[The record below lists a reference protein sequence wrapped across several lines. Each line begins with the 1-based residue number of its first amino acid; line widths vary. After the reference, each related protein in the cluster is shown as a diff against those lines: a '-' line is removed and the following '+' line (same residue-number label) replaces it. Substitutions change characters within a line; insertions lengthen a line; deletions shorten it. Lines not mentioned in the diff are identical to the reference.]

1 MAFGRLVSL
10 FRKSPF
16 MQGPLLSRVGVIMLA
31 ITPVLI
37 LLLWRF
43 HSPSM
48 MDADVRGAVILND
61 PLTATQESGFYPV
74 VFDVDGNP
82 RGTQSLA
89 HVPQGSPNA
98 GRLHRGDHVTLLC
111 EGHPCEVVQ
120 IRQGDQVLVSGEALA
135 EFSRYKNR
143 MSALGLLAW
152 ALCGAGLI
160 WLSGRRRHG
169 LSGRGMGRRRRR
181 SRSSGSSRPA
191 GSSRS
196 SSSSRPG
203 GASRS
208 TGSSRSGESS
218 RPSGSSSSGESSRP
232 SGSSRSGESSR
243 SSGSSRRGR
252 SSRSSGSS
260 RLAESSR
267 SSGASQP
274 AESSRSAGAS
284 HSAESSRSSGSSR
297 SSSGA
302 PRSSGSSRPAEASP
316 SSAGASQPSGQ
327 SRPTS
332 ADNE

>member
-16 MQGPLLSRVGVIMLA
+16 MQGPLLSRVGVIQLA

-61 PLTATQESGFYPV
+61 PLTTQESGFHPV

-111 EGHPCEVVQ
+111 ESRPCEVVQ

-135 EFSRYKNR
+135 EYSRYKNR
-143 MSALGLLAW
+143 LSALGLLVW

-160 WLSGRRRHG
+160 WLSGRRRYAAI
-169 LSGRGMGRRRRR
+169 SGRGTGRRRRR

-196 SSSSRPG
+196 SGSSRRG

-208 TGSSRSGESS
+208 
-218 RPSGSSSSGESSRP
+218 
-232 SGSSRSGESSR
+232 SGSSRSGGSSRSSGSAGSGGSSR
-243 SSGSSRRGR
+243 SSGSSRRGG

-260 RLAESSR
+260 RPAESSR
-267 SSGASQP
+267 SSGASRP
-274 AESSRSAGAS
+274 
-284 HSAESSRSSGSSR
+284 AESSRSSGSSR

-302 PRSSGSSRPAEASP
+302 SGSSTGTSRSSGTSRPAEVP
-316 SSAGASQPSGQ
+316 SSSPDTSQPSGQ
-327 SRPTS
+327 SGRSTS
-332 ADNE
+332 SDNE

>member
-10 FRKSPF
+10 IRKSPF
-16 MQGPLLSRVGVIMLA
+16 MQGPLLRRVGVIMLA

-61 PLTATQESGFYPV
+61 PLTATQESGFHPV

-191 GSSRS
+191 G
-196 SSSSRPG
+196 
-203 GASRS
+203 ASRS

-218 RPSGSSSSGESSRP
+218 RPSGSSRSGESSRP

-260 RLAESSR
+260 RPAESSR

-274 AESSRSAGAS
+274 AESSRSSGAS

-302 PRSSGSSRPAEASP
+302 PRSSGSSRPAEAPP

>member
-10 FRKSPF
+10 IRKSPF
-16 MQGPLLSRVGVIMLA
+16 MQGPLLRRVGVIMLA

-218 RPSGSSSSGESSRP
+218 R
-232 SGSSRSGESSR
+232 

-302 PRSSGSSRPAEASP
+302 PRSSGSSRPAEAPP

>member
-61 PLTATQESGFYPV
+61 PLTATQESGFHPV

-111 EGHPCEVVQ
+111 DGHPCEVAQ

-169 LSGRGMGRRRRR
+169 LSGRGTGRRRRR

-208 TGSSRSGESS
+208 TGSSR
-218 RPSGSSSSGESSRP
+218 SGESSRP

-284 HSAESSRSSGSSR
+284 HSAESSHSSGSSRSAGSSR

-302 PRSSGSSRPAEASP
+302 SRSSGSSRPAEAP
-316 SSAGASQPSGQ
+316 SSSSGTSQPSGQ
-327 SRPTS
+327 SGQATS

>member
-169 LSGRGMGRRRRR
+169 LSGRGTGRRRRR

-218 RPSGSSSSGESSRP
+218 R
-232 SGSSRSGESSR
+232 

-260 RLAESSR
+260 RPAESSR

-274 AESSRSAGAS
+274 AESSRSSGAS

-302 PRSSGSSRPAEASP
+302 PRSSGSSRPAEAPP

>member
-10 FRKSPF
+10 IRKSPF
-16 MQGPLLSRVGVIMLA
+16 MQGPLLRRVGVIMLA

-61 PLTATQESGFYPV
+61 PLTATQESGFHPV

-218 RPSGSSSSGESSRP
+218 RPSGSS
-232 SGSSRSGESSR
+232 RSGESSR

-260 RLAESSR
+260 RPAESSR

-274 AESSRSAGAS
+274 AESSRSSGAS

-302 PRSSGSSRPAEASP
+302 PRSSGSSRPAEAPP

>member
-10 FRKSPF
+10 IRKSPF
-16 MQGPLLSRVGVIMLA
+16 MQGPLLRRVGVIMLA

-218 RPSGSSSSGESSRP
+218 RPSGL
-232 SGSSRSGESSR
+232 SRSGESSR

-260 RLAESSR
+260 RPAESSR

-274 AESSRSAGAS
+274 AESSRSSGAS

-302 PRSSGSSRPAEASP
+302 PRSSGSSRPAEAPP

>member
-10 FRKSPF
+10 IRKSPF
-16 MQGPLLSRVGVIMLA
+16 MQGPLLRRVGVIMLA

-208 TGSSRSGESS
+208 TGSSRSG
-218 RPSGSSSSGESSRP
+218 GSSRP

-260 RLAESSR
+260 RPAESSR

-274 AESSRSAGAS
+274 AESSRLSGAS

-302 PRSSGSSRPAEASP
+302 PRSSGSSRPAEAPP

>member
-10 FRKSPF
+10 IRKSPF
-16 MQGPLLSRVGVIMLA
+16 MQGPLLRRVGVIMLA

-218 RPSGSSSSGESSRP
+218 RPSGSS
-232 SGSSRSGESSR
+232 RSGESSR

-260 RLAESSR
+260 RPAESSR

-274 AESSRSAGAS
+274 AESSRSSGAS

-302 PRSSGSSRPAEASP
+302 PRSSGSSRPAEAPP

-332 ADNE
+332 DNE

>member
-10 FRKSPF
+10 IRKSPF
-16 MQGPLLSRVGVIMLA
+16 MQGPLLRRVGVIMLA

-48 MDADVRGAVILND
+48 MAADVRGAVILND
-61 PLTATQESGFYPV
+61 PLTATQESGFRPV

-169 LSGRGMGRRRRR
+169 LSGRGTGRRRRR

-208 TGSSRSGESS
+208 TGSSR
-218 RPSGSSSSGESSRP
+218 SGESSRP

-302 PRSSGSSRPAEASP
+302 PRSSGSSRPAEAPP

>member
-10 FRKSPF
+10 IRKSPF
-16 MQGPLLSRVGVIMLA
+16 MQGPLLRRVGVIMLA

-218 RPSGSSSSGESSRP
+218 R
-232 SGSSRSGESSR
+232 

-260 RLAESSR
+260 RPAESSR

-274 AESSRSAGAS
+274 AESSRSSGAS

-302 PRSSGSSRPAEASP
+302 PRSSGSSRPAEAPP

>member
-10 FRKSPF
+10 IRKSPF
-16 MQGPLLSRVGVIMLA
+16 MQGPLLRRVGVIMLA

-61 PLTATQESGFYPV
+61 PLTATQESGFRPV

-218 RPSGSSSSGESSRP
+218 RPSGSS
-232 SGSSRSGESSR
+232 
-243 SSGSSRRGR
+243 RRGR

-297 SSSGA
+297 SSSGTS
-302 PRSSGSSRPAEASP
+302 RSSGSSRPVEAPP

>member
-10 FRKSPF
+10 IRKSPF
-16 MQGPLLSRVGVIMLA
+16 MQGPLLRRVGVIMLA

-61 PLTATQESGFYPV
+61 PLTATQESGFRPV

-169 LSGRGMGRRRRR
+169 LSGRGTGRRRRR

-208 TGSSRSGESS
+208 TGSSR
-218 RPSGSSSSGESSRP
+218 SGESSRP

-302 PRSSGSSRPAEASP
+302 PRSSGSSRPAEAPP

>member
-10 FRKSPF
+10 IRKSPF
-16 MQGPLLSRVGVIMLA
+16 MQGPLLRRVGVIMLA

-61 PLTATQESGFYPV
+61 PLTATQESGFRPV

-169 LSGRGMGRRRRR
+169 LSGRGTGRRRRR

-208 TGSSRSGESS
+208 TGSSR
-218 RPSGSSSSGESSRP
+218 SGESSRP

-274 AESSRSAGAS
+274 AESSRSSGAS

-302 PRSSGSSRPAEASP
+302 PRSSGSSRPAEAPP

>member
-10 FRKSPF
+10 IRKSPF
-16 MQGPLLSRVGVIMLA
+16 MQGPLLRRVGVIMLA

-169 LSGRGMGRRRRR
+169 LSGRGTGRRRRR

-208 TGSSRSGESS
+208 TGSSR
-218 RPSGSSSSGESSRP
+218 SGESSRP

-274 AESSRSAGAS
+274 AESSRSSGAS

-302 PRSSGSSRPAEASP
+302 PRSSGSSRPAEAPP

>member
-218 RPSGSSSSGESSRP
+218 RPSGSS
-232 SGSSRSGESSR
+232 RSGESSR

>member
-10 FRKSPF
+10 IRKSPF

-218 RPSGSSSSGESSRP
+218 RPSGSS
-232 SGSSRSGESSR
+232 RSGESSR

-302 PRSSGSSRPAEASP
+302 PRSSGSSRPAEAPP

>member
-10 FRKSPF
+10 IRKSPF
-16 MQGPLLSRVGVIMLA
+16 MQGPLLRRVGVIMLA

-218 RPSGSSSSGESSRP
+218 RPSGSS
-232 SGSSRSGESSR
+232 RSVESSR

-260 RLAESSR
+260 RPAESSR

-274 AESSRSAGAS
+274 AESSRSSGAS

-302 PRSSGSSRPAEASP
+302 PRSSGSSRPAEAPP

>member
-10 FRKSPF
+10 IRKSPF
-16 MQGPLLSRVGVIMLA
+16 MQGPLLRRVGVIMLA

-61 PLTATQESGFYPV
+61 PLTTTQESGFYPV

-218 RPSGSSSSGESSRP
+218 RPSGSS
-232 SGSSRSGESSR
+232 RSGEFSR

-260 RLAESSR
+260 RPAESSR

-274 AESSRSAGAS
+274 AESSRSSGAS

-302 PRSSGSSRPAEASP
+302 PRSSGSSRPAEAPP

>member
-10 FRKSPF
+10 IRKSPF
-16 MQGPLLSRVGVIMLA
+16 MQGPLLRRVGVIMLA

-61 PLTATQESGFYPV
+61 PLTATQESGFRPV

-169 LSGRGMGRRRRR
+169 LSGRGTGRRRRR

-191 GSSRS
+191 
-196 SSSSRPG
+196 

-218 RPSGSSSSGESSRP
+218 RPSGSSRSGESSRP

-260 RLAESSR
+260 RPAESSR

-274 AESSRSAGAS
+274 AESSRSSGAS

-302 PRSSGSSRPAEASP
+302 PRSSGSSRPAEAPP

>member
-10 FRKSPF
+10 IRKSPF
-16 MQGPLLSRVGVIMLA
+16 MQGPLLRRVGVIMLA

-111 EGHPCEVVQ
+111 DGHPCEVVQ

-218 RPSGSSSSGESSRP
+218 RPSGSS
-232 SGSSRSGESSR
+232 RSGESSR

-260 RLAESSR
+260 RPAESSR

-274 AESSRSAGAS
+274 AESSRSSGAS

-302 PRSSGSSRPAEASP
+302 PRSSGSSRPAEAPP

>member
-10 FRKSPF
+10 IRKSPF
-16 MQGPLLSRVGVIMLA
+16 MQGPLLRRVGVIMLA

-218 RPSGSSSSGESSRP
+218 RPSGSS
-232 SGSSRSGESSR
+232 RSGESSR

-252 SSRSSGSS
+252 SSRSFGSS

-302 PRSSGSSRPAEASP
+302 PRSSGSSRPAEAPP

>member
-10 FRKSPF
+10 IRKSPF
-16 MQGPLLSRVGVIMLA
+16 MQGPLLRKVGVIMLA

-218 RPSGSSSSGESSRP
+218 RPSGSS
-232 SGSSRSGESSR
+232 RSGESSR

-252 SSRSSGSS
+252 SSRSSG
-260 RLAESSR
+260 
-267 SSGASQP
+267 ASQP
-274 AESSRSAGAS
+274 AESSRSSGAS

-302 PRSSGSSRPAEASP
+302 PRSSGSSRPAEAPP

>member
-10 FRKSPF
+10 IRKSPF
-16 MQGPLLSRVGVIMLA
+16 MQGPLLRRVGVIMLA

-61 PLTATQESGFYPV
+61 PLTATQESGFRPV

-218 RPSGSSSSGESSRP
+218 RPSGSS
-232 SGSSRSGESSR
+232 RSGESSR
-243 SSGSSRRGR
+243 SSGSSHRGR

-260 RLAESSR
+260 RPAESSR

-274 AESSRSAGAS
+274 AESSRSSGAS

-302 PRSSGSSRPAEASP
+302 PRSSGSSRPAEAPP

>member
-10 FRKSPF
+10 IRKSPF
-16 MQGPLLSRVGVIMLA
+16 MQGPLLRRVGVIMLA

-169 LSGRGMGRRRRR
+169 LSGRGTGRRRRR

-218 RPSGSSSSGESSRP
+218 RPSGSS
-232 SGSSRSGESSR
+232 RSGESSR

-260 RLAESSR
+260 RPAESSR

-274 AESSRSAGAS
+274 AESSRSSGAS

-297 SSSGA
+297 SSSGTS
-302 PRSSGSSRPAEASP
+302 RSSGSSRPAEAPP

>member
-10 FRKSPF
+10 IRKSPF
-16 MQGPLLSRVGVIMLA
+16 MQGPLLRRVGVIMLA

-61 PLTATQESGFYPV
+61 PLTATQESGFRPV

-169 LSGRGMGRRRRR
+169 LSGRGTGRRRRR

-218 RPSGSSSSGESSRP
+218 RPSGSS
-232 SGSSRSGESSR
+232 RSGESSR

-260 RLAESSR
+260 RPAESSR

-274 AESSRSAGAS
+274 AESSRSSGAS

-302 PRSSGSSRPAEASP
+302 PRSSGSSRPAEAPP

>member
-61 PLTATQESGFYPV
+61 PLTATQESGFHPV

-111 EGHPCEVVQ
+111 DGHPCEVAQ

-191 GSSRS
+191 G
-196 SSSSRPG
+196 
-203 GASRS
+203 ASRS

-218 RPSGSSSSGESSRP
+218 RPSGSSRSGESSRP

-302 PRSSGSSRPAEASP
+302 PRSSGSSRPAEAPP

-327 SRPTS
+327 SRSTS

>member
-10 FRKSPF
+10 IRKSPF
-16 MQGPLLSRVGVIMLA
+16 MQGPLLRRVGVIMLA

-169 LSGRGMGRRRRR
+169 LSGRGTGRRRRR

-218 RPSGSSSSGESSRP
+218 RPSGSSRSGESSRP

-243 SSGSSRRGR
+243 SSGSSRP
-252 SSRSSGSS
+252 
-260 RLAESSR
+260 AESSR

-274 AESSRSAGAS
+274 AESSRSSGAS

-302 PRSSGSSRPAEASP
+302 PRSSGSSRPAEAPP

>member
-10 FRKSPF
+10 IRKSPF
-16 MQGPLLSRVGVIMLA
+16 MQGPLLRRVGVIMLA

-191 GSSRS
+191 G
-196 SSSSRPG
+196 
-203 GASRS
+203 ASRS
-208 TGSSRSGESS
+208 TGSSR
-218 RPSGSSSSGESSRP
+218 SGESSRP

-260 RLAESSR
+260 RPAESSR

-274 AESSRSAGAS
+274 AESSRSSGAS

-302 PRSSGSSRPAEASP
+302 PRSSGSSRPAEAPP

>member
-10 FRKSPF
+10 IRKSPF
-16 MQGPLLSRVGVIMLA
+16 MQGPLLRRVGVIMLA

-61 PLTATQESGFYPV
+61 PLIATQESGFYPV

-218 RPSGSSSSGESSRP
+218 RPSGSS
-232 SGSSRSGESSR
+232 RSGESSR

-260 RLAESSR
+260 RPAESSR

-274 AESSRSAGAS
+274 AESSRSSGAP

-302 PRSSGSSRPAEASP
+302 PRSSGSSRPAEAPP

>member
-10 FRKSPF
+10 IRKSPF
-16 MQGPLLSRVGVIMLA
+16 MQGPLLRRVGVIMLA

-98 GRLHRGDHVTLLC
+98 GRLHPGDHVTLLC

-218 RPSGSSSSGESSRP
+218 RPSGL
-232 SGSSRSGESSR
+232 SRSGESSR
-243 SSGSSRRGR
+243 SSGSSHRGR

-260 RLAESSR
+260 RPAESSR

-274 AESSRSAGAS
+274 AESSRSSGAS

-302 PRSSGSSRPAEASP
+302 PRSSGSSRPAEAPP

>member
-10 FRKSPF
+10 IRKSPF
-16 MQGPLLSRVGVIMLA
+16 MQGPLLRRVGVIMLA

-218 RPSGSSSSGESSRP
+218 RPSGSS
-232 SGSSRSGESSR
+232 RSGESSR

-252 SSRSSGSS
+252 SSRSSG
-260 RLAESSR
+260 
-267 SSGASQP
+267 ASQP
-274 AESSRSAGAS
+274 AESSRSSGAS

-302 PRSSGSSRPAEASP
+302 PRSSGSSRPAEAPP

>member
-10 FRKSPF
+10 IRKSPF
-16 MQGPLLSRVGVIMLA
+16 MQGPLLRRVGVIMLA

-111 EGHPCEVVQ
+111 DGHPCEVVQ

-169 LSGRGMGRRRRR
+169 LSGRGTGRRRRR

-218 RPSGSSSSGESSRP
+218 RPSGSS
-232 SGSSRSGESSR
+232 RSGESSR

-260 RLAESSR
+260 RPAESSR

-274 AESSRSAGAS
+274 AESSRSSGAS

-302 PRSSGSSRPAEASP
+302 PRSSGSSRPAEAPP

>member
-10 FRKSPF
+10 IRKSPF
-16 MQGPLLSRVGVIMLA
+16 MQGPLLRRVGVIMLA

-218 RPSGSSSSGESSRP
+218 RPSGSS
-232 SGSSRSGESSR
+232 RSGESSR

-274 AESSRSAGAS
+274 AESSRSSGAS

-302 PRSSGSSRPAEASP
+302 PRSSGSSRPAEAPP

>member
-218 RPSGSSSSGESSRP
+218 RPSGSS
-232 SGSSRSGESSR
+232 RSGEFSR

-260 RLAESSR
+260 RPAESSR

-274 AESSRSAGAS
+274 AESSRSSGAS

-302 PRSSGSSRPAEASP
+302 PRSSGSSRPAEAPP

>member
-61 PLTATQESGFYPV
+61 PLTATQESGFRPV

-218 RPSGSSSSGESSRP
+218 RPSGSS
-232 SGSSRSGESSR
+232 RSGESSR

-260 RLAESSR
+260 RPAESSR

-274 AESSRSAGAS
+274 AESSRSSGAS

-302 PRSSGSSRPAEASP
+302 PRSSGSSRPAEAPP

>member
-10 FRKSPF
+10 IRKSPF
-16 MQGPLLSRVGVIMLA
+16 MQGPLLRRVGVIMLA

-218 RPSGSSSSGESSRP
+218 RPSGSS
-232 SGSSRSGESSR
+232 RSGESLR

-260 RLAESSR
+260 RPAESSR

-274 AESSRSAGAS
+274 AESSRSSGAS

-302 PRSSGSSRPAEASP
+302 PRSSGSSRPAEAPP

>member
-10 FRKSPF
+10 IRKSPF

-218 RPSGSSSSGESSRP
+218 RPSGSS
-232 SGSSRSGESSR
+232 RSGESSR

>member
-10 FRKSPF
+10 IRKSPF
-16 MQGPLLSRVGVIMLA
+16 MQGPLLRRVGVIMLA

-218 RPSGSSSSGESSRP
+218 RPSGSS
-232 SGSSRSGESSR
+232 RSGESSR

-260 RLAESSR
+260 RPAESSR
-267 SSGASQP
+267 SSRASQP
-274 AESSRSAGAS
+274 AESSRSSGAS

-302 PRSSGSSRPAEASP
+302 PRSSGSSRLAEAPP

>member
-10 FRKSPF
+10 IRKSPF
-16 MQGPLLSRVGVIMLA
+16 MQGPLLRRVGVIMLA

-152 ALCGAGLI
+152 ALCGAGL
-160 WLSGRRRHG
+160 SGRRRHG

-208 TGSSRSGESS
+208 TGSSRSG
-218 RPSGSSSSGESSRP
+218 GSSRP

-260 RLAESSR
+260 RPAESSR

-274 AESSRSAGAS
+274 AESSRLSGAS

-302 PRSSGSSRPAEASP
+302 PRSSGSSRPAEAPP